1 MANRVISSLDIS
13 SMMVGDLKLADIVVN
28 SIAEQH
34 LVDSITN
41 YLNGD
46 ADSIS
51 VLSTTTTT
59 ICS

>member
-1 MANRVISSLDIS
+1 MANRAISSLDIS
-13 SMMVGDLKLADIVVN
+13 SMQVGDLKLADIVVN
-28 SIAEQH
+28 SVAEQH